1 MAYENDIIMRQ
12 VRDMTR
18 MLAKK
23 FYFGEKHRDL

>member
-18 MLAKK
+18 MLEIFLFVKNTAK
-23 FYFGEKHRDL
+23 Y

>member
-18 MLAKK
+18 MLAKN
-23 FYFGEKHRDL
+23 FIWEKHRDL

>member
-18 MLAKK
+18 MLAKIL
-23 FYFGEKHRDL
+23 FGEKHRDL